1 MAGLSHEENLDAKRH
16 EADNSG
22 DRKKLENIRF
32 EGRKTAKERVLSI
45 LDENTFVEI
54 DAFVN
59 HRSGDN
65 NLHLHRPLGDGVIAG
80 HGMIDGR
87 RVVCFSQ
94 DVSVF
99 EGSIG
104 EMHAQKILKIFK
116 FAEKSL
122 LPVIAIWDG
131 NGERPEEGIT
141 SLGPSGQIL
150 DAMVACSGRIPMIS
164 IVMGKVTGISALA
177 VGLSDFV
184 IMHSLY
190 GNMALTTDHNLSDF
204 VMEKDI
210 KEFSGNAENHFSRSG
225 IACLIAEDD
234 ISALTIASDL
244 LSYFPDNMISKP
256 DVIYNDDSW
265 DRKCVEI
272 NDILPPNQEKPY
284 DVRKIIEIVS
294 DNSTFLELFSGYA
307 SNIVVGLAR
316 LDGNSV
322 GIIANQPSVLA
333 GCLDIDASVKAARFI
348 RTCDCFNIPIL
359 TFIDVPGFLPG
370 TVQEYGGII
379 KHGAK
384 LLFAY
389 SEATVPKLAV
399 VIRKAYGGA
408 YLAMSCKHLNS
419 DYNISWPSGELAVMG
434 SKGAVNIIHKKELSN
449 SKNPDIAYKK
459 LLEDYQEKF
468 GDPYVA
474 AKNGWIDDVIEPEM
488 TRKNLIHALRPLL
501 SKREWSPPKK
511 HDNIPL

>member
-1 MAGLSHEENLDAKRH
+1 MVGLSPEEKLDAKRH

-32 EGRKTAKERVLSI
+32 EGRKTAKERLLSL

-59 HRSGDN
+59 HRSGEN

-80 HGMIDGR
+80 HGMMEGR

-94 DVSVF
+94 DASVF

-104 EMHAQKILKIFK
+104 EMHAKKILKIFQ

-131 NGERPEEGIT
+131 NGERPEEVMT

-184 IMHSLY
+184 IMHSTY
-190 GNMALTTDHNLSDF
+190 GNMALTTEDNLSEF
-204 VMEKDI
+204 IAEKEI
-210 KEFSGNAENHFSRSG
+210 KEFSGNAANHFSRSG
-225 IACLIAEDD
+225 VACLIAEDD
-234 ISALTIASDL
+234 ISALALASDL
-244 LSYFPDNMISKP
+244 LSYFPDNMLSKP
-256 DVIYNDDSW
+256 DVINNDDSW

-272 NDILPPNQEKPY
+272 NDILPFNQEKPY
-284 DVRKIIEIVS
+284 DVKKIIEIIS

-307 SNIVVGLAR
+307 GNIVIGLAR

>member
-1 MAGLSHEENLDAKRH
+1 MAGLSHEENLDAMRYD
-16 EADNSG
+16 ANNSG
-22 DRKKLENIRF
+22 DRKKLENIRL
-32 EGRKTAKERVLSI
+32 EGRKTAKERILSI
-45 LDENTFVEI
+45 LDEKTFVEV

-59 HRSGDN
+59 HRSGEN

-80 HGMIDGR
+80 HGMIEGR

-94 DVSVF
+94 DSSVF
-99 EGSIG
+99 AGSIG
-104 EMHAQKILKIFK
+104 EMHARKILKILQ

-141 SLGPSGQIL
+141 ALGSSGEIL
-150 DAMVACSGRIPMIS
+150 DTMVACSGRIPMIS

-184 IMHSLY
+184 IMHSSH
-190 GNMALTTDHNLSDF
+190 GNMTLSGENNFYDINIGR
-204 VMEKDI
+204 EI

-225 IACLIAEDD
+225 IACLMADD
-234 ISALTIASDL
+234 DTTALEIASDL
-244 LSYFPDNMISKP
+244 LSYFPDNMLSKP
-256 DVIYNDDSW
+256 DVIKNNDSW
-265 DRKCVEI
+265 DRSCNEI
-272 NDILPPNQEKPY
+272 NEVLPSNQEKPY
-284 DVRKIIEIVS
+284 DVRKIIEIIS
-294 DNSTFLELFSGYA
+294 DKNTFLELFSDYA

-316 LDGNSV
+316 LDGNSI

-348 RTCDCFNIPIL
+348 RTCDCFNLPIL

-389 SEATVPKLAV
+389 SEATIPKLAV

-434 SKGAVNIIHKKELSN
+434 SEGAVNIIHRRELSS
-449 SKNPDIAYKK
+449 SKNKDDTYQK
-459 LLEDYQEKF
+459 LLNNYREKF

-474 AKNGWIDDVIEPEM
+474 AKNGWIDDVIEPEI
-488 TRKNLIHALRPLL
+488 TRKNLIQALRPLL
-501 SKREWSPPKK
+501 SKREWTPPKK

>member
-1 MAGLSHEENLDAKRH
+1 MAGLSHEENLDAKRY

-104 EMHAQKILKIFK
+104 EMHAQKILKIFQ

-204 VMEKDI
+204 VLEKDI

-272 NDILPPNQEKPY
+272 NDILPPNQE
-284 DVRKIIEIVS
+284 
-294 DNSTFLELFSGYA
+294 N
-307 SNIVVGLAR
+307 
-316 LDGNSV
+316 
-322 GIIANQPSVLA
+322 
-333 GCLDIDASVKAARFI
+333 
-348 RTCDCFNIPIL
+348 
-359 TFIDVPGFLPG
+359 
-370 TVQEYGGII
+370 
-379 KHGAK
+379 H
-384 LLFAY
+384 
-389 SEATVPKLAV
+389 
-399 VIRKAYGGA
+399 
-408 YLAMSCKHLNS
+408 M
-419 DYNISWPSGELAVMG
+419 M
-434 SKGAVNIIHKKELSN
+434 
-449 SKNPDIAYKK
+449 
-459 LLEDYQEKF
+459 
-468 GDPYVA
+468 
-474 AKNGWIDDVIEPEM
+474 
-488 TRKNLIHALRPLL
+488 
-501 SKREWSPPKK
+501 
-511 HDNIPL
+511 

>member
-1 MAGLSHEENLDAKRH
+1 MAGLSPEEKLDSKRH

-22 DRKKLENIRF
+22 DRKKLENIRL
-32 EGRKTAKERVLSI
+32 EGRKTAKERLLAL

-80 HGMIDGR
+80 YGMIEGR
-87 RVVCFSQ
+87 RIVCFSQ
-94 DVSVF
+94 DASIF

-104 EMHAQKILKIFK
+104 EMHAKKILKIIQ

-131 NGERPEEGIT
+131 NGERPEEGMT

-164 IVMGKVTGISALA
+164 IVMGKVTGICALA

-190 GNMALTTDHNLSDF
+190 SNMALNTENNLS
-204 VMEKDI
+204 EI
-210 KEFSGNAENHFSRSG
+210 IAEEEIEEFSGNAENHFSRSG

-234 ISALTIASDL
+234 LSALAFASDI
-244 LSYFPDNMISKP
+244 LSYFPDNMLSKP
-256 DVIYNDDSW
+256 DVIGNNDSW

-272 NDILPPNQEKPY
+272 NDILPLNQEKPY
-284 DVRKIIEIVS
+284 DVKKIIEIIF
-294 DNSTFLELFSGYA
+294 DNGTFLELFSGYA
-307 SNIVVGLAR
+307 SNIVIGLAR
-316 LDGNSV
+316 LDGISV

-333 GCLDIDASVKAARFI
+333 GCLDIDASIKAARFI

-399 VIRKAYGGA
+399 VMRKAYGGA
-408 YLAMSCKHLNS
+408 YLAMSSKHLRS

-434 SKGAVNIIHKKELSN
+434 SKGAVNIIHKEELSN
-449 SKNPDIAYKK
+449 SKDPNDSYEK
-459 LLEDYQEKF
+459 LLNDHQEKF

-488 TRKNLIHALRPLL
+488 TRKNLIRALRPLL

>member
-1 MAGLSHEENLDAKRH
+1 
-16 EADNSG
+16 
-22 DRKKLENIRF
+22 
-32 EGRKTAKERVLSI
+32 
-45 LDENTFVEI
+45 
-54 DAFVN
+54 
-59 HRSGDN
+59 
-65 NLHLHRPLGDGVIAG
+65 
-80 HGMIDGR
+80 
-87 RVVCFSQ
+87 
-94 DVSVF
+94 
-99 EGSIG
+99 
-104 EMHAQKILKIFK
+104 
-116 FAEKSL
+116 
-122 LPVIAIWDG
+122 
-131 NGERPEEGIT
+131 
-141 SLGPSGQIL
+141 
-150 DAMVACSGRIPMIS
+150 
-164 IVMGKVTGISALA
+164 MGKVTGISALA

-190 GNMALTTDHNLSDF
+190 GNMALTTDHNLSEF

-265 DRKCVEI
+265 DRRCVEI

-399 VIRKAYGGA
+399 VMRKAYGGA

-449 SKNPDIAYKK
+449 SKNPDIIYKK
-459 LLEDYQEKF
+459 LLDDYQEKF

-511 HDNIPL
+511 HGNIPL